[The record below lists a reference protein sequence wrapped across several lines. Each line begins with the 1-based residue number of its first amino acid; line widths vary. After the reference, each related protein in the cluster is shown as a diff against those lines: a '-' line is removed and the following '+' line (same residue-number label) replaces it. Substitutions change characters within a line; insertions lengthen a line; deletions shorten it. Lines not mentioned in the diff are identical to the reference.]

1 MSSLVDTFVVLLL
14 VVFFLGTGVWV
25 FLGLI
30 LVAASGL
37 LIVNG
42 FSLQRIALLMEPAL
56 WSSATTWELSAIP
69 LFVWM
74 GDILFRT
81 DVSDRL
87 FRGLAPLVRNLP
99 GRLLHTNVLGSALFA
114 AISGSSAATTATV
127 GKITVAALSDRGYA
141 KGISMGSLAGAGS
154 LGILI
159 PPSIPMIIYG
169 VQAEVSITDLF
180 LAGFIPGI
188 MMAAIFSV
196 YIAIACWLKPDM
208 VPKEERFKIT
218 LSVLYRSLLDLWPIL
233 ALIVIVM
240 GGIYS
245 GVVTPA
251 EAAAIGVLAA
261 ILITAAMGSL
271 SIAILRESL
280 VSSVQ
285 TSCMIGTILVAA
297 SFLSSAFGYLHIPA
311 GVAQG
316 VQAMDLSPL
325 GLMVVLTVVY
335 LILGCLLDGVS
346 MIVMTL
352 PLVYPLIV
360 AAGFHPV
367 WFGVYLMLMIELAMV
382 TPPVGFNLFVI
393 QAIANEQLFTVARA
407 VLPFFFL
414 MLLGVVILYIFPSIV
429 LFLPMLLKAT

>member
-154 LGILI
+154 LG
-159 PPSIPMIIYG
+159 
-169 VQAEVSITDLF
+169 
-180 LAGFIPGI
+180 
-188 MMAAIFSV
+188 
-196 YIAIACWLKPDM
+196 CRW
-208 VPKEERFKIT
+208 R
-218 LSVLYRSLLDLWPIL
+218 R
-233 ALIVIVM
+233 
-240 GGIYS
+240 
-245 GVVTPA
+245 PA
-251 EAAAIGVLAA
+251 PWW
-261 ILITAAMGSL
+261 
-271 SIAILRESL
+271 R
-280 VSSVQ
+280 
-285 TSCMIGTILVAA
+285 
-297 SFLSSAFGYLHIPA
+297 
-311 GVAQG
+311 
-316 VQAMDLSPL
+316 
-325 GLMVVLTVVY
+325 
-335 LILGCLLDGVS
+335 
-346 MIVMTL
+346 
-352 PLVYPLIV
+352 
-360 AAGFHPV
+360 
-367 WFGVYLMLMIELAMV
+367 
-382 TPPVGFNLFVI
+382 
-393 QAIANEQLFTVARA
+393 
-407 VLPFFFL
+407 
-414 MLLGVVILYIFPSIV
+414 
-429 LFLPMLLKAT
+429 